1 MSEEVTTASLKQIVD
16 TEADML
22 ISKVLVD
29 LINEFPSP
37 MPVTFNNLNDREG
50 IAIFPQGS
58 TFLLNEMVSI
68 TDFVRQD
75 CFYSFNIIYRI
86 SPRKDGQKMRV
97 KEYLDM
103 LGAYLEK
110 QAVVV
115 DDTTY
120 KIDEYP
126 ELSEGKKILSITRS
140 SQSYLASQYEDGVE
154 DWLVGCNLVYK
165 NEFQR

>member
-1 MSEEVTTASLKQIVD
+1 MSEVTTPLKQIVD
-16 TEADML
+16 IETDTL
-22 ISKVLVD
+22 LSQVLVD
-29 LINEFPSP
+29 LVNEFPSP
-37 MPVTFNNLNDREG
+37 MVVTFNNLNDREG

-58 TFLLNEMVSI
+58 TFLLNEVISI
-68 TDFVRQD
+68 TDYVRQE

-103 LGAYLEK
+103 LGSYLEK
-110 QAVVV
+110 QAVTI
-115 DDTTY
+115 DDTVY

-126 ELSEGKKILSITRS
+126 ELSAGKKILSITRS
-140 SQSYLASQYEDGVE
+140 SQAYLASQYEDGVE
-154 DWLVGCNLVYK
+154 DWLVGFNLVYK